1 MHPESLW
8 ARFQNPVTCIIIV
21 SLPRGPSDHLAI
33 RSMLSSTA
41 DIPEQPTT
49 PCKSCRISRR
59 PGLGAHSRPSNAY
72 AQWQRG
78 CSFVRYRYGIG
89 VPPPQRLRLRP
100 LSQES
105 PCPSHTG
112 RPQPGARCMINMI
125 GIRGDRELEPPRCRV
140 CPGVGVGD
148 CLRDR
153 ASIAL
158 EGGGITAM
166 GEMASTLAGISVCGV
181 AKARAGSEASTI
193 ARSSTSGLVRS
204 LPNTVARP
212 WWRLRSAALP
222 RVYAP

>member
-1 MHPESLW
+1 MPSVRCCHPLLTSPNNRTKHQPHATAVESLGDRAW
-8 ARFQNPVTCIIIV
+8 VRTLGR
-21 SLPRGPSDHLAI
+21 SI
-33 RSMLSSTA
+33 RTLNSSE
-41 DIPEQPTT
+41 DV
-49 PCKSCRISRR
+49 R
-59 PGLGAHSRPSNAY
+59 
-72 AQWQRG
+72 
-78 CSFVRYRYGIG
+78 SFVRYRYGIG

-166 GEMASTLAGISVCGV
+166 GEMASHSCGISACGV
-181 AKARAGSEASTI
+181 AKARAGSEASAI
-193 ARSSTSGLVRS
+193 AR
-204 LPNTVARP
+204 
-212 WWRLRSAALP
+212 
-222 RVYAP
+222 